1 MKPRSI
7 FPIIIL
13 LILLACLVLALV
25 VGGLGLLPAR
35 ALQSFGPPAAD
46 LDSFTRTQLAARL
59 LLQEDELKLPLDP
72 QGSPQSFTAQ
82 FGESTY
88 TITERLQEEGFI
100 RSASALRDYLVYA
113 GMDTTLQAGE
123 FTLSPQMTAVQIAH
137 ALQDATPGE
146 VTFRILPG
154 WRIEEI
160 AASLPTSGLDFS
172 ADIFLAR
179 AKLPASS
186 LPVAQELPPG
196 ASLEGFLF
204 PDSYQLPRQISVEE
218 FVNTIL
224 EDFEIKVDAAMREA
238 FRQQGLTLFQA
249 VTLASLVQREAIVEA
264 EMPMIASVFINR
276 LAASMKLDSDP
287 TVQYALGFNAGQN
300 TWWTNPL
307 SIEDLQIDSLYNTYR
322 YPGLPPGPIANPGL
336 SALQAVASPAQT
348 PYYYFRAACD
358 GSGLHNF
365 AQTFAEHQQNACP

>member
-1 MKPRSI
+1 MKRRSI
-7 FPIIIL
+7 LPTLIL

-25 VGGLGLLPAR
+25 WISLGALPAR
-35 ALQSFGPPAAD
+35 AIQSFGPPAAS
-46 LDSFTRTQLAARL
+46 LDSFSRTQLAARL
-59 LLQEDELKLPLDP
+59 LLQENELKLPLDP
-72 QGSPQSFTAQ
+72 QGSSRSFSIQ
-82 FGESTY
+82 LGESTY
-88 TITERLQEEGFI
+88 SITARLQEEGFI
-100 RSASALRDYLVYA
+100 RSAPALRDYLVYA
-113 GMDTTLQAGE
+113 GMDTSLQAGE
-123 FTLSPQMTAVQIAH
+123 FSLSPQMTAIQIAQ

-154 WRIEEI
+154 WRVEEI
-160 AASLPTSGLDFS
+160 AASLPTSGLKFAPES
-172 ADIFLAR
+172 LLSRI
-179 AKLPASS
+179 KLPAST
-186 LPVAQELPPG
+186 LAIAQELPLG

-204 PDSYQLPRQISVEE
+204 PDSYQLSREISVDE
-218 FVNTIL
+218 FVATVI
-224 EDFEIKVDAAMREA
+224 EDFEIKVDGAMREA
-238 FRQQGLTLFQA
+238 YRQQGLSLFQA
-249 VTLASLVQREAIVEA
+249 VTLASLVQREAIIEA

-287 TVQYALGFNAGQN
+287 TVQYALGFNPQQN

-307 SIEDLQIDSLYNTYR
+307 SLEDLQIDSLYNTYR